1 MISFKEIGQLHK
13 GKKKNPLKY
22 AQKKRRA
29 FFIVY
34 EIGRSAAVAYFIS
47 NTKSTFY
54 LLFTYQLISLLYRY
68 WKEKTK
74 KKLNGTL

>member
-1 MISFKEIGQLHK
+1 MISFKEIGQLRK
-13 GKKKNPLKY
+13 GKKNKKQKKTLKY
-22 AQKKRRA
+22 TQKKRRP
-29 FFIVY
+29 FFAVY

-68 WKEKTK
+68 
-74 KKLNGTL
+74 